1 MFWIKNL
8 RRNSKV
14 TMAVQ
19 RKITDPTIKDY
30 ASDIFKIK
38 GDVETIKRHMDEGK
52 AERIEDRKTLS
63 DIKTTLIGSTMNG
76 NKGIVYL
83 LNDIDNR
90 VKHLENTNLERKQT
104 EVNAKWIGGFIIS
117 FFFAL
122 IVYIIQHL
130 PKSQ

>member
-1 MFWIKNL
+1 
-8 RRNSKV
+8 
-14 TMAVQ
+14 MAVQ

-90 VKHLENTNLERKQT
+90 VKHLENTNLERRQT
-104 EVNAKWIGGFIIS
+104 EVNAKWIGGFIIT

>member
-1 MFWIKNL
+1 
-8 RRNSKV
+8 
-14 TMAVQ
+14 MAVQ
-19 RKITDPTIKDY
+19 RKITEPTIKDY

-52 AERIEDRKTLS
+52 TERIEDRKTLA

-76 NKGIVYL
+76 NKGIVFL
-83 LNDIDNR
+83 LNDIDDR
-90 VKHLENTNLERKQT
+90 VKHLEKSNLERSQN
-104 EVNAKWIGGFIIS
+104 ESNLKWVGGFIIT
-117 FFFAL
+117 FFFML

>member
-63 DIKTTLIGSTMNG
+63 DIKTTLIGSNMNG

-117 FFFAL
+117 FFFWSL
-122 IVYIIQHL
+122 
-130 PKSQ
+130 

>member
-8 RRNSKV
+8 RRNSKI

-90 VKHLENTNLERKQT
+90 VKHLENTNLERRQT
-104 EVNAKWIGGFIIS
+104 EVNAKWIGGFIIT